1 MMISMKKLFN
11 TYFMSAVYFS
21 FCKGVAVMVMI
32 FASYVNSFDKRC
44 ISLCTLTDTL
54 FQQMCLDFSLIYNI

>member
-11 TYFMSAVYFS
+11 IYFMSAVYFS

-44 ISLCTLTDTL
+44 ISLFFDTL
-54 FQQMCLDFSLIYNI
+54 FKQMCLDFSLIYNI

>member
-11 TYFMSAVYFS
+11 IYFMSAVYFS

-44 ISLCTLTDTL
+44 ISICTLTH
-54 FQQMCLDFSLIYNI
+54 CLNKGT